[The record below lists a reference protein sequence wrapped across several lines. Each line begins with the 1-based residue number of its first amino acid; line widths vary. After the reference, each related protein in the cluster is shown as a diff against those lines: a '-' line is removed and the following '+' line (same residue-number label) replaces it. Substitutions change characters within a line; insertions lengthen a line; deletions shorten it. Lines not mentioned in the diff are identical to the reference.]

1 MCMCGPV
8 YVDMHVCMCIYVNMY
23 AISVLHECVNTCT
36 HMCAHV
42 HVCYA
47 CADACRSQE
56 RAADLTELD
65 LQVAVSRLP

>member
-42 HVCYA
+42 HVCSY
-47 CADACRSQE
+47 
-56 RAADLTELD
+56 TY
-65 LQVAVSRLP
+65 VSLFLVFK